1 MDITSATYLALIMYV
16 KGGKRM
22 QIVIDIPDEKYDRL
36 LYQDIISLRS
46 YVENGIV
53 LPKGHGRL
61 IDVDEVI
68 KIANKKNDL
77 HGAIWN
83 APTIIK
89 ADREE

>member
-22 QIVIDIPDEKYDRL
+22 QIVINIPDEKYDRL

-61 IDVDEVI
+61 IDADYKVSSDGRTV
-68 KIANKKNDL
+68 NSVC
-77 HGAIWN
+77 GYM
-83 APTIIK
+83 APTIIE
-89 ADREE
+89 ADEVKE

>member
-1 MDITSATYLALIMYV
+1 MKARYQ
-16 KGGKRM
+16 M

-46 YVENGIV
+46 YVENGTV

-68 KIANKKNDL
+68 KIANKTKDL

-89 ADREE
+89 AESEAQS